1 MPETSMVIA
10 NVNDW
15 TPLHLATHWGNHRIV
30 ERLISQGVD
39 VNARAR
45 GSMTALHIAVS
56 NPIVKAENVIQVIRH
71 LLGAPGIDV
80 SVRSDSGDTP
90 MDLAQRKSEAIYMLL
105 KEHLDR

>member
-1 MPETSMVIA
+1 MLQQYFTSLKKTKKRMKYLK

-39 VNARAR
+39 VNAHAG

-56 NPIVKAENVIQVIRH
+56 NPTVKAENVLQVIRH
-71 LLGAPGIDV
+71 LLGAPGGL
-80 SVRSDSGDTP
+80 DSISN
-90 MDLAQRKSEAIYMLL
+90 MS
-105 KEHLDR
+105 